1 MLEKQILRHIGL
13 RARVNWREQG
23 NALIE
28 RWFWTGL
35 GASVLRNA
43 LMVS

>member
-13 RARVNWREQG
+13 RARVNWRDQG

-28 RWFWTGL
+28 EPLVHVPGGWSANRTL
-35 GASVLRNA
+35 LS
-43 LMVS
+43 